1 MGRQAALDK
10 ATRPG
15 WTHRLVLG
23 GVRRETVVI
32 RLAFVLVLI
41 CKGILQSVAM
51 AGSDAPVQFHI
62 DPAESRVWFDADA
75 PLHSFRGKTHQIT
88 GYVTLRPGSP
98 PQLADASVIIDAAS
112 LDTGNRE
119 RDADMRD
126 DFLEVKRFPSIEFRM
141 GEVPTPRPAANEAAW
156 DLVLQGKL
164 TVHGITR
171 DVKVPTTVSLASER
185 ATARGRIH
193 LDMRDYNIRV
203 PRLLLIPM
211 KSEVLVGF
219 EVVAR
224 PVR

>member
-1 MGRQAALDK
+1 M
-10 ATRPG
+10 
-15 WTHRLVLG
+15 
-23 GVRRETVVI
+23 I
-32 RLAFVLVLI
+32 RVAFVLVLI
-41 CKGILQSVAM
+41 CEGIIQSVAL
-51 AGSDAPVQFHI
+51 AGSEVPVQFHI
-62 DPAESRVWFDADA
+62 DAAESRIWFDADA
-75 PLHSFRGKTHQIT
+75 PLHSFRGITQQIS

-98 PQLADASVIIDAAS
+98 PQLAAAIVIIDAAS
-112 LDTGNRE
+112 LNTGNRE
-119 RDADMRD
+119 RDADMRE
-126 DFLEVKRFPSIEFRM
+126 DFLEVTRFPSIEFRV
-141 GEVPTPRPAANEAAW
+141 GEVLTSRPVANEVGW

-171 DVKVPTTVSLASER
+171 DVMVPTTVSLASER

-203 PRLLLIPM
+203 PRLWLIPM